1 MSPVELIT
9 LALSAAGV
17 ALLVAIAWAMGF
29 HTKPHLAAP
38 EAIAAAIT
46 THEPG
51 AAIVAQTQDASGRA
65 ALALL
70 QDGRFVAVK
79 PVADGLAVRLFRPAD
94 LASTRIARK
103 SAGQAL
109 SLRFKDLGFPHLTL
123 ILAEPELPPWLQPLY
138 HPTQSATG

>member
-1 MSPVELIT
+1 MNREELIT

-29 HTKPHLAAP
+29 RAKPHLAAP

-46 THEPG
+46 THDPG
-51 AAIVAQTQDASGRA
+51 AAIVAQTQDANGRA

-79 PVADGLAVRLFRPAD
+79 PVADGLAVRMFWPAD
-94 LASTRIARK
+94 VASTRIARK
-103 SAGQAL
+103 PAGQAL

-123 ILAEPELPPWLQPLY
+123 VLAEPELPPWLHPL
-138 HPTQSATG
+138 HRPTQNPTG